1 MSDELLSALTNKT
14 LKSPRKRE
22 DTGFRSRWMD
32 QNKKEEIK
40 DLNKKDEK
48 RDDSE
53 ANEEFDGSM
62 MTAEM
67 MGFGSEEDDE
77 QYYEI
82 ENETRNTVEK
92 ESDKNMKNDIVRNEH
107 TKSSKSMDNQGT
119 NDWDSS
125 ISTKSPS
132 EFRSKPSQLKKESG
146 YEPYDWGMEQDNEPS
161 TQTVN
166 ETNNSATKT
175 PPGLVPFDWESDHSD
190 SQDVNK
196 MDKDTLPQ
204 VTSPETD
211 PTKIDNTEVH
221 GGSLVPVMRDT
232 DDSDNAVDDEMT
244 KKQEEPTTPS
254 FGIGEELLKLINES
268 KFET

>member
-1 MSDELLSALTNKT
+1 MSDELLSALTTNKV
-14 LKSPRKRE
+14 KSPRKRE
-22 DTGFRSRWMD
+22 NTEFRSRWID
-32 QNKKEEIK
+32 QNKKDEIK
-40 DLNKKDEK
+40 DLNKNDE
-48 RDDSE
+48 RQDD
-53 ANEEFDGSM
+53 NEEFDGSM

-67 MGFGSEEDDE
+67 MGFGSEEDEE

-92 ESDKNMKNDIVRNEH
+92 ESDKSDNVRREH
-107 TKSSKSMDNQGT
+107 AKPSTSKDGYNQGT
-119 NDWDSS
+119 SDWDSS

-132 EFRSKPSQLKKESG
+132 EFRSKSSQLKKESG
-146 YEPYDWGMEQDNEPS
+146 YEPYDWGMEQDNEPG

-166 ETNNSATKT
+166 ETNNSDSKT

-204 VTSPETD
+204 VTSPESD

-232 DDSDNAVDDEMT
+232 DDSDYAVEDEMT

-254 FGIGEELLKLINES
+254 FGIGEELLKLINEA